1 MLTKQI
7 SGSLYISGSIVQG
20 NLSNVFAKGG
30 TKSRRELLEHLFL
43 DNLSPQ
49 IAAYA
54 VSFEAP
60 YQAVVPPST
69 TIVWPVM

>member
-7 SGSLYISGSIVQG
+7 SGSLYISGSTVQRH
-20 NLSNVFAKGG
+20 LSNVFEKVGV
-30 TKSRRELLEHLFL
+30 KSRREPLEHHFL

-54 VSFEAP
+54 GSFEAAH
-60 YQAVVPPST
+60 QAVAPPST